1 MKRIRGPGRSDRTRD
16 SRATDG
22 THGTDGPRPS
32 AFYGETTATAAHG
45 GLPSARLLSENG
57 SHLVRRTLRCDR
69 MLTLLG
75 VVLGAALWSAGSGEA
90 KAQFGPPNANLN
102 PYFYYPY
109 HYYPWNYWPTQ
120 GPRWPEPVGQPYMRP
135 PAYQAYPAFHEPHW
149 RVRDERP
156 GTLLPRQ
163 SFLAGCVLIDELPF
177 RPALRLN
184 RRSAFPG

>member
-1 MKRIRGPGRSDRTRD
+1 MVS
-16 SRATDG
+16 
-22 THGTDGPRPS
+22 
-32 AFYGETTATAAHG
+32 
-45 GLPSARLLSENG
+45 
-57 SHLVRRTLRCDR
+57 

-149 RVRDERP
+149 RDEMN
-156 GTLLPRQ
+156 
-163 SFLAGCVLIDELPF
+163 A
-177 RPALRLN
+177 PAPDYRGSHFWLD
-184 RRSAFPG
+184 AF